1 MIMTKVEAIEKV
13 MKDNGGAA
21 SLDIIYNN
29 ICKYYPTAK
38 DSKEWEA
45 GIRGVLYREIRNNR
59 RFKKIGLSIYAIS
72 DYQEEQRPTSNDK
85 IRMHSYIE
93 GICLELGNF
102 NDYLTYTADPSA
114 IYRDNLRLCDFATI
128 HEIPDFSY
136 NGIINEAKRID
147 VIWFN
152 KKGYAFPKRVFE
164 VVDSI
169 GTLNGAFN
177 RSLQL
182 KNFITDFVI
191 VAPEKH
197 HEKFNQTIDLEIYLP
212 QKERFSFVNYDDIME
227 LYETTARKNKIEAKI
242 FG

>member
-1 MIMTKVEAIEKV
+1 MI
-13 MKDNGGAA
+13 DNGGTA
-21 SLDIIYNN
+21 SLNVIYDN
-29 ICKYYPTAK
+29 ITKYYPTAK
-38 DSKEWEA
+38 SSNEWEA

-59 RFKKIGLSIYAIS
+59 RFKKIGLSIYALA
-72 DYQEEQRPTSNDK
+72 DYTEEQKPDEKDT

-102 NDYLTYTADPSA
+102 NKYLTYTADPSA
-114 IYRDNLRLCDFATI
+114 TYRDNIRLSNIATLQD
-128 HEIPDFSY
+128 IPTFSY
-136 NGIINEAKRID
+136 EGILHEAKRID

-152 KKGYAFPKRVFE
+152 SRGYAFPKKVFE

-182 KNFITDFVI
+182 QNFLTEFYI

-197 HEKFNQTIDLEIYLP
+197 HDKYLQTIDLEIYQP
-212 QKERFSFVNYDDIME
+212 QKDRFKFVNYEDIMD
-227 LYETTARKNKIEAKI
+227 LYETTAKKSKLESKLFAL
-242 FG
+242 